1 MGFILNEL
9 RLVGSNKQSSL
20 HFEKGLNLIT
30 GPSNT
35 GKSFAF
41 ECIQYI
47 LGRSNSPKIDE
58 IGDGNYTSLMLEIYS
73 DSNQTYTIYR
83 DFPSL
88 ENEGKDIYVSES
100 KIDDFSLDDS
110 NTKKY
115 SSSHT
120 PKNTNS
126 LSRFLLKLLGQ
137 SDNKT
142 ILKNQK
148 GGVDSITL
156 TKYLEFFALDEQSI
170 ISKDAMSLRG
180 RLKEQNELSR
190 KMFLLYI
197 IIGRTDEKKKDIQ
210 NYETLKIKYDTE
222 INIFTKDL
230 NTLMLQQELLSK
242 KLHEFNSHIDSPS
255 TFKEIQEEYDKTTEK
270 IKFLQ
275 RTRLQLIKSS
285 SELKDKIDR
294 KKSQIYKFEQLLDQY
309 KNDLERLNFILDHKG
324 IIDKTKPICPICN
337 SNLNH
342 DFSINDELLVGVD
355 GEKRNI
361 NNTILDLEEICR
373 EINTEINNELETLH
387 RELNAKIDE
396 LSSDLKFEFESS
408 TNFRKVLDD
417 YISKTTLTAE
427 LSNVSSN
434 IKSLRSKISSTTK
447 PKKQDKIEIDFSKIT
462 NIDEI
467 KKFEESL
474 LAIFKK
480 FDPNITSV
488 NFNDSFSDIA
498 INGKERFSNG
508 KGYRAVYL
516 SLFTYALSSY
526 SSPRT
531 LNFIVLDSPL
541 TSFEEKRNEAINDD
555 DKLPLLLQ
563 NRFLDLLATQSE
575 VQCIVFENKD
585 IPTNLQNSVNRIVFT
600 GDPLIGRAGFIE

>member
-255 TFKEIQEEYDKTTEK
+255 TFKEIQEEYDKTTKK

-309 KNDLERLNFILDHKG
+309 
-324 IIDKTKPICPICN
+324 
-337 SNLNH
+337 
-342 DFSINDELLVGVD
+342 
-355 GEKRNI
+355 
-361 NNTILDLEEICR
+361 
-373 EINTEINNELETLH
+373 
-387 RELNAKIDE
+387 
-396 LSSDLKFEFESS
+396 
-408 TNFRKVLDD
+408 
-417 YISKTTLTAE
+417 
-427 LSNVSSN
+427 
-434 IKSLRSKISSTTK
+434 
-447 PKKQDKIEIDFSKIT
+447 
-462 NIDEI
+462 
-467 KKFEESL
+467 
-474 LAIFKK
+474 
-480 FDPNITSV
+480 
-488 NFNDSFSDIA
+488 
-498 INGKERFSNG
+498 
-508 KGYRAVYL
+508 
-516 SLFTYALSSY
+516 
-526 SSPRT
+526 
-531 LNFIVLDSPL
+531 
-541 TSFEEKRNEAINDD
+541 
-555 DKLPLLLQ
+555 
-563 NRFLDLLATQSE
+563 
-575 VQCIVFENKD
+575 
-585 IPTNLQNSVNRIVFT
+585 
-600 GDPLIGRAGFIE
+600 